1 MVHNEKIW
9 CRLVRRL
16 SKSRKKAEVHG
27 ESGELDFVGEF
38 GPVERDPWPTPVSSA
53 ASSEYSDSEG
63 SEDESED
70 ESEER
75 FVEMELANDITEV
88 SRIGPIDPTDVSR
101 IDPIDPTDVSRI
113 DPIDPIDPS
122 PIDPTEIDLFRSAN
136 VRGIDTKVSLL
147 FLRIPESHLT
157 RLAYD
162 L

>member
-70 ESEER
+70 ESEEC
-75 FVEMELANDITEV
+75 FLEMELANDITEV

-101 IDPIDPTDVSRI
+101 IDPIDSIDPT
-113 DPIDPIDPS
+113 PIDPI
-122 PIDPTEIDLFRSAN
+122 ENDLFLSAN

-162 L
+162 F

>member
-63 SEDESED
+63 SGDESED
-70 ESEER
+70 ESEEC
-75 FVEMELANDITEV
+75 FLEMELANDITEV

-101 IDPIDPTDVSRI
+101 IGPIDSIDPT
-113 DPIDPIDPS
+113 PIDPI
-122 PIDPTEIDLFRSAN
+122 ENDLFLSAN

>member
-1 MVHNEKIW
+1 M
-9 CRLVRRL
+9 VRRW
-16 SKSRKKAEVHG
+16 SKSRKKAEGHG

-70 ESEER
+70 ESEEC
-75 FVEMELANDITEV
+75 FLEMELANDITGV
-88 SRIGPIDPTDVSR
+88 SRIGPIDPTDVSH
-101 IDPIDPTDVSRI
+101 VSRI
-113 DPIDPIDPS
+113 DPIDSIDPS
-122 PIDPTEIDLFRSAN
+122 PIHPIENDLFLSAN

-147 FLRIPESHLT
+147 FLRIPEPHLT